1 MALTHR
7 LGALL
12 RSLAMRQACKRGNRQ
27 MQYDFTTQAQV
38 RKAFWQGNEHLK
50 HYVKSKTQNEYK
62 TTIRVEF
69 CDFVEM
75 LRSNDHISEKLANEV
90 TL

>member
-1 MALTHR
+1 ME
-7 LGALL
+7 
-12 RSLAMRQACKRGNRQ
+12 
-27 MQYDFTTQAQV
+27 YDFTTQAQV
-38 RKAFWQGNEHLK
+38 RKAFWQGSEHLK
-50 HYVKSKTQNEYK
+50 HYVKSKTQNEYN

-75 LRSNDHISEKLANEV
+75 LRSNEHISEKLANEV